1 LLARIWIHHYRL
13 LDGRR
18 VLMIAYIKGNTLSL
32 KVGVSLDEFN
42 RLAHLHAQ
50 GEIHVSLSVKAVEVE
65 RIGFIPISDLVL
77 ECPDQ
82 LSLEL

>member
-1 LLARIWIHHYRL
+1 
-13 LDGRR
+13 
-18 VLMIAYIKGNTLSL
+18 MIVYIRGNTMPLR
-32 KVGVSLDEFN
+32 VGVSIDEFN
-42 RLAHLHAQ
+42 RLAHLHAK
-50 GEIHVSLSVKAVEVE
+50 GEIHVSLSVKAIEVE

>member
-1 LLARIWIHHYRL
+1 
-13 LDGRR
+13 
-18 VLMIAYIKGNTLSL
+18 MIAYIKGNTLPL